1 MAKNKNRVIPPGY
14 YVYEWYRV
22 SDGHVFY
29 VGKGSGDRMYHAAKT
44 KRNPHFYHYVKKYKC
59 DCRVVKDG
67 LTEHEAYVLEN
78 DICKKRQQNNECEC
92 NIADTSFC
100 NGGPGLKGEKNGMYG
115 KTHTPEVRKFLSQVN
130 LDRHNV
136 GENNCQYGVSPK
148 ERMSKETYERWC
160 AKQRARKDGHK
171 NPNSHNVLMINI
183 KTGDYKTFEAIV
195 ECIDYVITLKDFENF
210 SREDIRYRIK
220 YSNKKKAI
228 YFNWV
233 FVIYKKDKFVNI
245 DDTVSSFYRV
255 EEDVTTTENIN
266 NEKDIIE

>member
-29 VGKGSGDRMYHAAKT
+29 VGKGSGDRMYDTAKT

-78 DICKKRQQNNECEC
+78 DVCKKRQQNNECEC
-92 NIADTSFC
+92 NIADTSSC

-115 KTHTPEVRKFLSQVN
+115 KTHTPEVRKILSQVN
-130 LDRHNV
+130 LDGHNA
-136 GENNCQYGVSPK
+136 GKNNTQYGVSPK
-148 ERMSKETYERWC
+148 DRMSKEVYERWR

-171 NPNSHNVLMINI
+171 NPNSHNVLMINV
-183 KTGDYKTFEAIV
+183 KTGEYKTFKAIV
-195 ECIDYVITLKDFENF
+195 ECIDYVITLKDFEDF

-245 DDTVSSFYRV
+245 DDTVSSFYKV
-255 EEDVTTTENIN
+255 KEDVTTTENIN